1 MEVLIVKY
9 EVIAGIYKSGADES
23 LEEEMLFETDDLAEA
38 QEFLAELAE
47 LSEEDDAIE
56 VDAEEIDDEVP
67 E

>member
-1 MEVLIVKY
+1 MAKY
-9 EVIAGIYKSGADES
+9 EVIAGIYQSGADES
-23 LEEEMLFETDDLAEA
+23 LEEEVLLETDDLAEA
-38 QEFLAELAE
+38 QDLLAE

>member
-38 QEFLAELAE
+38 QEFLAELADA
-47 LSEEDDAIE
+47 EDD
-56 VDAEEIDDEVP
+56 DGPEEAADEDEVP

>member
-1 MEVLIVKY
+1 MAKY

-47 LSEEDDAIE
+47 AEDADDDQDTEDAS
-56 VDAEEIDDEVP
+56 EVP

>member
-1 MEVLIVKY
+1 MAKY

-23 LEEEMLFETDDLAEA
+23 LEEEMLLETDDLAEA
-38 QEFLAELAE
+38 QEFLEE

-56 VDAEEIDDEVP
+56 IDAEEIDDEVP